1 MAASATARL
10 LLLVLLA
17 PAAASAQ
24 DLTSLSAQE
33 AAKAIR
39 DGQTTSRALTDALLK
54 QAEAK
59 AGLNAFITLNAA
71 AAREAADRADAK
83 AKAGGPLGPLHGV
96 PIVVKDNINAAGMP
110 TTAGTPALKGF
121 VPHANAPVLQK

>member
-1 MAASATARL
+1 MTASATARL

-24 DLTSLSAQE
+24 DLTALSAQE

-110 TTAGTPALKGF
+110 TTAGTPARTISS
-121 VPHANAPVLQK
+121 VVL